1 MSNLDIKFL
10 IRETLELI
18 LQEDN
23 SKQLQENVLLTEDKV
38 SKNLQYHL
46 DKGIPLHE
54 NAFRYGTEAQ
64 LQLFKE
70 VRKLYNEEKLYLNPE
85 DRWLIENT
93 DIGNYGIYED
103 QFVALDVPMVE
114 EETNP
119 TDKIT
124 MDVPLFIRMLEYAKE
139 DAKTDMDLHSATEQV
154 LNLSTNGN
162 TLTMADYDTIVG
174 DQSLNEVIDFNFYN
188 YVPHSFS
195 PDTNALNKEEH
206 EVMMKDLRK
215 ERMGLVDYIK
225 FAGSMINNEPI
236 YKSIFNKLAN
246 SNKKKIEFAIDQN
259 EILKYQDETNLDPIK
274 LQKFKAFYEK
284 YKEIFPGWAS
294 ENERLYKDVM
304 QVLNPSLNE
313 AKYQGKEVS
322 LNKPKRGGSKKF
334 YVYVKNGDKVKKVQF
349 GAAGGGQNLA
359 VKIRDPKARKAFASR
374 QNCDKKKDKTT
385 PGYWSCNIGRYW
397 KSLGGGSNF
406 SGYW

>member
-1 MSNLDIKFL
+1 MDKSDLRNI
-10 IRETLELI
+10 IRETIEHI
-18 LQEDN
+18 FQEN
-23 SKQLQENVLLTEDKV
+23 TSVPLQENILLTEDKV

-46 DKGIPLHE
+46 DKEIPLHE

-64 LQLFKE
+64 LSLFKE

-93 DIGNYGIYED
+93 DIGNYGLYEG
-103 QFVALDVPMVE
+103 QFVALDVPMIE

-139 DAKTDMDLHSATEQV
+139 DAKTDLDLHSATEQV
-154 LNLSTNGN
+154 LNLSTEGR
-162 TLTMADYDTIVG
+162 TLTMDDYNTIVG
-174 DQSLNEVIDFNFYN
+174 DQ
-188 YVPHSFS
+188 
-195 PDTNALNKEEH
+195 
-206 EVMMKDLRK
+206 
-215 ERMGLVDYIK
+215 
-225 FAGSMINNEPI
+225 
-236 YKSIFNKLAN
+236 
-246 SNKKKIEFAIDQN
+246 
-259 EILKYQDETNLDPIK
+259 
-274 LQKFKAFYEK
+274 
-284 YKEIFPGWAS
+284 
-294 ENERLYKDVM
+294 
-304 QVLNPSLNE
+304 SLNE

-359 VKIRDPKARKAFASR
+359 VKIRDPKARRAFAAR